1 MIMKGQKINDRYQ
14 IIKTIGEGGMANVYL
29 AYDTILDRNV
39 AVKVLR
45 GDLATDEKF
54 VRRFQREALSASSLS
69 HPNIVEVYDVGED
82 NGSYYIVM
90 EYIEGK
96 HLKQLLKKRGS
107 LTLTEVVDVM
117 LQVTDG
123 MSAAHDSYI
132 IHRDIKP
139 QNIMILENGLIKIT
153 DFGIAMALNST
164 QLTQTNS
171 VMGSVHY
178 LPPEQASGKGAT
190 IQSDVYSMGILMY
203 ELLTGTLPFRGDN
216 AVEIALKHIK
226 ETFPSIKEKL
236 PTLPQS
242 IENIIMRATAKNVK
256 NRYTDAK
263 EMHDD
268 LKTALTDARAGE
280 PKYQFKYSEDESEER
295 KKKTSVEKEVANE
308 KTKTDETNKKTETK
322 KNNKE
327 TKKAAKKEKEE
338 IVSESIEKEG
348 DVDIKAKK
356 ITEKDLKKKENKFLL
371 ILAIIFTTI
380 VVIVTTLV
388 FLFPQFTK
396 VKSITVPDVSN
407 MSVLEAEQK
416 LQDLGFEIS
425 EEQKEISSAD
435 IEAGKVVK
443 TSPQAG
449 SKRKEGA
456 EITIYI
462 STGEKGYTVENLI
475 GQNVTEVRAVL
486 EKMYGLYVITR
497 EEENSDA
504 KSGEIT
510 RQEPEAGVVLT
521 EGDTITLWTPL
532 LTTDYP
538 DFTSGDYSL
547 KEITE
552 WCAKYNVELIP
563 IYNPTSEYAA
573 GKIYEQSQK
582 AGTTVV
588 AGAKL
593 TIYIA
598 EEPETSDDTPA
609 EEIDADNPTPEE

>member
-96 HLKQLLKKRGS
+96 HLKQLLKKRGN

-226 ETFPSIKEKL
+226 EPFPTVRDKVNN
-236 PTLPQS
+236 LPQS

-256 NRYTDAK
+256 NRYADAK

-268 LKTALTDARAGE
+268 LKTAISDSRASE
-280 PKYQFKYSEDESEER
+280 PKFMFKYPEDESDSGKRKKENIEAELIKENEPKTKKETE
-295 KKKTSVEKEVANE
+295 KKKTK
-308 KTKTDETNKKTETK
+308 
-322 KNNKE
+322 NKE
-327 TKKAAKKEKEE
+327 AVKKEETGE
-338 IVSESIEKEG
+338 I
-348 DVDIKAKK
+348 DIKAKQ
-356 ITEKDLKKKENKFLL
+356 ITERDLKKKENKLLL
-371 ILAIIFTTI
+371 ILAVIFTAI

-388 FLFPQFTK
+388 LLVPKFTK
-396 VKSITVPDVSN
+396 VKSYEVPDVSN
-407 MSVLEAEQK
+407 LTVLEAEAK
-416 LQDLGFEIS
+416 LQEMGFEID
-425 EEQKEISSAD
+425 EEQKEISSSD
-435 IEAGKVVK
+435 IESGRVVK

-456 EITIYI
+456 IITLYV
-462 STGEKGYTVENLI
+462 SSGENGYVVEDLV
-475 GQNVTEVRAVL
+475 GQNATEVKAVL
-486 EKMYGLYVITR
+486 ERMYNLYVILK
-497 EEENSDA
+497 EEDNDKA
-504 KSGEIT
+504 NANEIIRT
-510 RQEPEAGVVLT
+510 EPAAGATLT
-521 EGDTITLWTPL
+521 EGDTITLYIPNKIG
-532 LTTDYP
+532 DYP
-538 DFTSGDYSL
+538 DFTTGEYSL
-547 KEITE
+547 KDIQSWCEKYSIT
-552 WCAKYNVELIP
+552 LDIT
-563 IYNPTSEYAA
+563 YNPTDEYPA
-573 GKIYEQSQK
+573 GTIYEQSQK
-582 AGTTVV
+582 AGTTAMPNQNLV
-588 AGAKL
+588 
-593 TIYIA
+593 IYIA
-598 EEPETSDDTPA
+598 EELSQDDPAPED
-609 EEIDADNPTPEE
+609 IDATDNDEVE